1 MKLLLYGFI
10 GCFAYILTFSTIKAI
25 KLGALCKTKLIMQRN
40 LEYVESLPESE
51 RFKELSAE
59 DEEYILKLQQSDNP
73 MDKARLNMMYKALE
87 LRGGALTFDRKYG
100 IYKTDLDM
108 WDTVYIFVLRVL
120 IVVALEVL
128 GAGPL
133 IVLLLGGGTGDSL
146 LVFGVSGVLWC
157 VILQQIAEYLLTE
170 DMIDEGYHS
179 DKWSIFMSYIKVQI
193 PYIIFYIVG
202 LLYLM

>member
-1 MKLLLYGFI
+1 MNLLLYGFI

-40 LEYVESLPESE
+40 LEYVERLPESE

-108 WDTVYIFVLRVL
+108 RDTVYIFVLRVL
-120 IVVALEVL
+120 IVVALGIL

-133 IVLLLGGGTGDSL
+133 VILLLGGGLGDSL
-146 LVFGVSGVLWC
+146 FVFGVSGVLWC
-157 VILQQIAEYLLTE
+157 VTLQQIAEYLRTE
-170 DMIDEGYHS
+170 DMIDEGYRA
-179 DKWSIFMSYIKVQI
+179 DKWGIFMSYIKVQI
-193 PYIIFYIVG
+193 PCIIFYTVG
-202 LLYLM
+202 LFYLM

>member
-25 KLGALCKTKLIMQRN
+25 KLGALCKTKLIIQRN
-40 LEYVESLPESE
+40 LEYVERLPESE

-108 WDTVYIFVLRVL
+108 RDTVYIFVLRVL
-120 IVVALEVL
+120 IVVALGIL

-133 IVLLLGGGTGDSL
+133 VILLLGGGLGDSL
-146 LVFGVSGVLWC
+146 FVFGVSGVLWC
-157 VILQQIAEYLLTE
+157 VTLQQIAEYLRTE
-170 DMIDEGYHS
+170 DMIDEGYRA
-179 DKWSIFMSYIKVQI
+179 DKWGIFMSYIKVQI

>member
-40 LEYVESLPESE
+40 LEYVERLPESE

-108 WDTVYIFVLRVL
+108 RDTVYIFVLRVL
-120 IVVALEVL
+120 IVVALGIL

-133 IVLLLGGGTGDSL
+133 VILLLGGGLGDSL
-146 LVFGVSGVLWC
+146 FVFGVSGVLWC
-157 VILQQIAEYLLTE
+157 VTLQQIAEYLRTE
-170 DMIDEGYHS
+170 DMIDEGYRA
-179 DKWSIFMSYIKVQI
+179 DKWGIFMSYIKVQI